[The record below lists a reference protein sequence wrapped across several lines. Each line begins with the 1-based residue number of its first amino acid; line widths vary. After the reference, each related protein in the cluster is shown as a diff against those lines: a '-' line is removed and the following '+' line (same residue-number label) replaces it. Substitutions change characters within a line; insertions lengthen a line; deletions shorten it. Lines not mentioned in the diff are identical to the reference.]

1 MLSLV
6 YITGF
11 DIEIKRIKFSG
22 DYVDIYK
29 PRETGKFPFVLFS
42 GGMNSPSSRYASLG
56 KFLAENG
63 YVVIIPDYKGWLFL
77 MSIPF
82 KILKILDNL
91 EEIDSSIGNEGCLGG
106 HSLGA
111 YYSLLVSYKRS
122 SIKCVFAFSPPA
134 LLLNYNKIKIPVL
147 IFAGTNDMITKF
159 EDNQKI
165 IYEHLK
171 TKKKLVVIDGGN
183 HNGYMDRWDVV
194 EALTDGHLSIKHE
207 EQQKI
212 VKDSV
217 LMFLNEILKKH

>member
-6 YITGF
+6 CIIGF
-11 DIEIKRIKFSG
+11 DIEIKRIKYNG
-22 DYVDIYK
+22 DYLDIYK
-29 PRETGKFPFVLFS
+29 PKGSGKFPFILFS
-42 GGMNSPSSRYASLG
+42 GGMNSPATRYGSLG

-77 MSIPF
+77 MLIPF
-82 KILKILDNL
+82 KILKILDSL
-91 EEIDSSIGNEGCLGG
+91 EEIDSSIRNEGCLGG

-122 SIKCVFAFSPPA
+122 SIKCIFAFSPPA
-134 LLLNYNKIKIPVL
+134 LFLNYNKIKVPVL

-171 TKKKLVVIDGGN
+171 TKKKLVIIYGGN

-194 EALTDGHLSIKHE
+194 EGLTDGYLSIKHE
-207 EQQKI
+207 EQLRI
-212 VKDSV
+212 VRDSV
-217 LMFLNEILKKH
+217 LIFLNEVFR